1 MDHSP
6 RVRIPLLAA
15 MVVLAFTPL
24 RVDAQSRLAGQWLV
38 RYEREIRPMHGGAIT
53 VVHETARLTLIQLGD
68 SLTGQWQRIPDE
80 AEAQPAP
87 RSIRGS
93 FVRDTAR
100 FQVELP
106 PPENDG
112 YFATL
117 GRDIMEFLRTY
128 IHDMPT
134 MLPQFEL
141 AVRGDSLVGL
151 RSTVS
156 LDRQRTTPGRAATA
170 VRDHP

>member
-1 MDHSP
+1 MG
-6 RVRIPLLAA
+6 RLCRAILVALLA
-15 MVVLAFTPL
+15 VTPL
-24 RVDAQSRLAGQWLV
+24 GADAQSRFAGQWIV
-38 RYEREIRPMHGGAIT
+38 RYEREIRPMHGPSS
-53 VVHETARLTLIQLGD
+53 VVQETARLTLTQHGD
-68 SLTGQWQRIPDE
+68 SLTGQWQRIAGE
-80 AEAQPAP
+80 AEEQPAP
-87 RSIRGS
+87 RPIRGS

-100 FQVELP
+100 FQIELP
-106 PPENDG
+106 APENAG

-141 AVRGDSLVGL
+141 AARGDSLVGT

-156 LDRQRTTPGRAATA
+156 LDRQRTTPGRPATA
-170 VRDHP
+170 VRDRP